1 MNSFLLFLTGVFSG
15 IIAGFFLTKFI
26 WRNGLSRSLDLE
38 ILLKDRLKKA
48 DEEIY
53 LLKKNINNLSNI
65 IDSTRK
71 EKENL
76 RNKVTE
82 INSYIKSHEKQ
93 EKFLDEAR
101 KDLQMQFKTLT
112 HAMLKES
119 REELIKS
126 NNSKVTEPFSLEMAK
141 LTNQVKKLSE
151 ESKEKLAHLAETTK
165 DLKAKNEDVK
175 GAALEL
181 ANALRSPNIKGKWG
195 EVTLKR
201 TMEYVGLN
209 RYCDFDEQ
217 VTLVTNDG
225 TYRPDCVVKIPGKRI
240 FIIDSKAP
248 IDSYEE
254 IIKAKDE
261 KTKFI
266 ALDNHVKKV
275 RNHIDQL
282 SKKDYSNNLRS
293 LGTVLDGVIMFIPIE
308 GALSMAL
315 SHDENL
321 LEYAFGKKII
331 LTFPTSFLAVLKN
344 LSVNINQSEL
354 NKDIKAVY
362 LKASDLNNS
371 LSLFINKFNDIGYKI
386 KKLGKSYNDALG
398 TFKGNL
404 LPKSKKFAEF
414 SGKNNEF
421 FLEEEIDENSI
432 REIK

>member
-1 MNSFLLFLTGVFSG
+1 
-15 IIAGFFLTKFI
+15 
-26 WRNGLSRSLDLE
+26 
-38 ILLKDRLKKA
+38 
-48 DEEIY
+48 
-53 LLKKNINNLSNI
+53 
-65 IDSTRK
+65 
-71 EKENL
+71 
-76 RNKVTE
+76 
-82 INSYIKSHEKQ
+82 
-93 EKFLDEAR
+93 
-101 KDLQMQFKTLT
+101 
-112 HAMLKES
+112 
-119 REELIKS
+119 
-126 NNSKVTEPFSLEMAK
+126 MAK
-141 LTNQVKKLSE
+141 LSNEVKKLSE

-165 DLKAKNEDVK
+165 DLKVKNEDVK

-217 VTLVTNDG
+217 VTIVTNDG

-261 KTKFI
+261 KTKSI

-321 LEYAFGKKII
+321 LEYAFDKKII

-371 LSLFINKFNDIGYKI
+371 LLLFINKFNDIGYKI
-386 KKLGKSYNDALG
+386 KKLGKSYNDALA

-414 SGKNNEF
+414 SGKNNDF
-421 FLEEEIDENSI
+421 LLEEEIDQNSI